1 MTMTIQQAPVGNLV
15 AVALALGLVAGN
27 AMAKDSEVQTL
38 GVAAVIGGDK
48 ASARDRAIADAQRK
62 AVEQAVGT
70 MVSSETVT
78 ENYQLVSDKIFSKAK
93 GYIKNYK
100 IVSEKEESG
109 TVMVTIKA
117 TVGAGDLKKD
127 LDGILG
133 LLRAK
138 DMPRVLLMI
147 AEQNVG
153 DSSANFWWGDK
164 NFAANLDAAENGFID
179 AWLPKGIRFVDRQ
192 TLLGKI
198 EVGPALSSAEPTNDA
213 IKSFAS
219 RTGAEIVVKGKAVAS
234 DQGPIMGTQMHSI
247 RADISLVALN
257 LDNAEVMATSVTS
270 KVANHINPISGGTR
284 ALKAVAQQAA
294 DELLGKILAQWQSD
308 VHGAATITL
317 TVGGVKKMRI
327 ARKMLEVL
335 KTNVRGVE
343 DARQRSYRKKVAT
356 IEVDIKGTS
365 QDLAMSLEEKEF
377 GGMSFEVDEVT
388 GNTISATL
396 K

>member
-1 MTMTIQQAPVGNLV
+1 MHQALV
-15 AVALALGLVAGN
+15 RSFVVTLALGLAAGDALAQN
-27 AMAKDSEVQTL
+27 SEVQAI
-38 GVAAVIGGDK
+38 GVAAIMGGDK
-48 ASARDRAIADAQRK
+48 AAARDRAIADAQRK

-78 ENYQLVSDKIFSKAK
+78 ENFELVSDKIFSKAK
-93 GYIKNYK
+93 GYVKKYQ
-100 IVSEKEESG
+100 IVTEKEDSG
-109 TVMVTIKA
+109 TIMVTIKA

-127 LDGILG
+127 LDGVLG

-153 DSSANFWWGDK
+153 DSNANFWWGEK
-164 NFAANLDAAENGFID
+164 NFAVNLDAAENGFID
-179 AWLPKGIRFVDRQ
+179 AWIPKGIRFVDRQ
-192 TLLGKI
+192 ALLGKI

-219 RTGAEIVVKGKAVAS
+219 KTGAEIVIKGKAVAS

-257 LDNAEVMATSVTS
+257 LDNARIIGTAVTS
-270 KVANHINPISGGTR
+270 KVANHINPITGGTR
-284 ALKAVAQQAA
+284 ALKSAAQHAA
-294 DELLGKILAQWQSD
+294 DELLGKMLAQWQSD
-308 VHGAATITL
+308 VHGATTISL
-317 TVGGVKKMRI
+317 TVKGVKKMRV
-327 ARKMLEVL
+327 ARKMIEAL

-343 DARQRSYRKKVAT
+343 DARQKSYRKKVST
-356 IEVDIKGTS
+356 IEVEIKGS
-365 QDLAMSLEEKEF
+365 AQDLATALEEKKF
-377 GGMSFEVDEVT
+377 SGMSFEVDEVT
-388 GNTISATL
+388 GNTVSATL

>member
-1 MTMTIQQAPVGNLV
+1 MQQASVRSFV
-15 AVALALGLVAGN
+15 VVALVLGLAAGD
-27 AMAKDSEVQTL
+27 AMAQDSEVQAI
-38 GVAAVIGGDK
+38 GVAAIMGGDK
-48 ASARDRAIADAQRK
+48 PAARDRAIADAQRK

-93 GYIKNYK
+93 GYIKKYK

-117 TVGAGDLKKD
+117 TVGAGNLKKD

-138 DMPRVLLMI
+138 NMPRVLLMI

-153 DSSANFWWGDK
+153 DSSASFWWGDK
-164 NFAANLDAAENGFID
+164 NFSANLDAAENGFID
-179 AWLPKGIRFVDRQ
+179 AWIPKGIRFVDRQ
-192 TLLGKI
+192 ALLGKI
-198 EVGPALSSAEPTNDA
+198 EVGPALSSAEPTDDA
-213 IKSFAS
+213 IKSFAGS
-219 RTGAEIVVKGKAVAS
+219 AGAEVVIKGKAVAS

-257 LDNAEVMATSVTS
+257 LDNAQIMGTAVTS
-270 KVANHINPISGGTR
+270 KVANHINPITGGTR

-294 DELLGKILAQWQSD
+294 DELLGKILAQWQSE
-308 VHGAATITL
+308 VHGSTTITL
-317 TVGGVKKMRI
+317 KVSGVKRMKT
-327 ARKMLEVL
+327 ARKMLEAL

-356 IEVDIKGTS
+356 IEVEIKGTS
-365 QDLAMSLEEKEF
+365 QDLATSLEEKKF
-377 GGMSFEVDEVT
+377 NGMSFEVDEVT